1 MKERKMILKSG
12 YLKMLILSSCLL
24 LGVITLRADA
34 PPTGWTVPVKI
45 VQVYDG
51 DTVVVEIRKRVRVRL
66 LDCWAPEVRTKNVS
80 EKKKGYESKD
90 NLKKIIP
97 EGSDAVL
104 HIPGHVD
111 VGRSITF
118 GRFLGRIWA
127 TGDKDDVSAQQV
139 EAGHATKTK
148 GK

>member
-1 MKERKMILKSG
+1 MTWKAGCLKT
-12 YLKMLILSSCLL
+12 LILSSCLL
-24 LGVITLRADA
+24 FGIITLQADA
-34 PPTGWTVPVKI
+34 PPVGWTVPVKV

-51 DTVVVEIRKRVRVRL
+51 DTVVVEITKRVRVRL
-66 LDCWAPEVRTKNVS
+66 LDCWAPEVRTKDVD
-80 EKKKGYESKD
+80 EKKKGYASKD
-90 NLKKIIP
+90 HLKKILP

-104 HIPGHVD
+104 HIPGSVD

-127 TGDKDDVSAQQV
+127 PGDEDDVSVQQV